1 MKINLIEAIKAFV
14 KRKEDFSEFTDL
26 RQAITRESDLPI
38 TCEHMITDFI
48 THVHNQNKRSLERLN
63 SDIIRNSKK
72 LAGYFLYCDGKYL
85 ADIVTET
92 EEQLEYCEHGSSK
105 WHYLRGKL
113 DGLYIVQSF
122 ISNNEV

>member
-14 KRKEDFSEFTDL
+14 KRKEDL
-26 RQAITRESDLPI
+26 IESVDACD
-38 TCEHMITDFI
+38 TGTFAYRNEYNH
-48 THVHNQNKRSLERLN
+48 NKRSLERLN

-72 LAGYFLYCDGKYL
+72 LAGYFLHCDGKYL
-85 ADIVTET
+85 ADIMTET
-92 EEQLEYCEHGSSK
+92 EEQLEYCEHGCSK

-113 DGLYIVQSF
+113 DGLHIVQSF